1 MGFGLIINKT
11 FISPFSTDNWGRIFE
26 RISKIPSR
34 LLLAH
39 LHTGAEIL
47 SKLKISPKV
56 SSQQA
61 VSLQRRLNDSST
73 FESDVVK
80 SQPMPWSK
88 IRHQLLLN
96 DNFKIFQKNFIFYFS
111 YYYYY
116 FLSFP
121 PFYEKKTDAR
131 RGVDGKPKEHAA
143 PNHGYRSTS
152 PH

>member
-11 FISPFSTDNWGRIFE
+11 FISPFSTDNWGRIYE

-96 DNFKIFQKNFIFYFS
+96 DDFKIFQ
-111 YYYYY
+111 
-116 FLSFP
+116 SFP
-121 PFYEKKTDAR
+121 THLLKKIRRSKRCGWQAR
-131 RGVDGKPKEHAA
+131 GARCAKSWIQINLLPL
-143 PNHGYRSTS
+143 N
-152 PH
+152 

>member
-61 VSLQRRLNDSST
+61 VSLQQRLNDSST

-88 IRHQLLLN
+88 IRHQLLL
-96 DNFKIFQKNFIFYFS
+96 KIFQSFCFYF
-111 YYYYY
+111 

-131 RGVDGKPKEHAA
+131 RGVNDKTKEHAA

-152 PH
+152 PPLKLTIFL

>member
-1 MGFGLIINKT
+1 MLFCNLELRQTRFPFKRGYVGAPMGFGLIINKT

-26 RISKIPSR
+26 RISKIPLR
-34 LLLAH
+34 FLLAH
-39 LHTGAEIL
+39 PHTGAKFL

-96 DNFKIFQKNFIFYFS
+96 DNFKLFQSFFVFYFIIIIFS
-111 YYYYY
+111 
-116 FLSFP
+116 FLS
-121 PFYEKKTDAR
+121 PF
-131 RGVDGKPKEHAA
+131 
-143 PNHGYRSTS
+143 
-152 PH
+152 

>member
-11 FISPFSTDNWGRIFE
+11 FISPFSIDNWGRIFE
-26 RISKIPSR
+26 RISKIPLR
-34 LLLAH
+34 FLLAH

-47 SKLKISPKV
+47 SKLKILPKV

-88 IRHQLLLN
+88 ILHQLLLN
-96 DNFKIFQKNFIFYFS
+96 DNFKIFQS
-111 YYYYY
+111 
-116 FLSFP
+116 FLSLFM
-121 PFYEKKTDAR
+121 KNRRSKRCGWRAKGAR
-131 RGVDGKPKEHAA
+131 CAKSCIQINLPLLKL
-143 PNHGYRSTS
+143 TTFL
-152 PH
+152 

>member
-11 FISPFSTDNWGRIFE
+11 FIFPSIDNWGRI
-26 RISKIPSR
+26 PSR
-34 LLLAH
+34 FILAH

-96 DNFKIFQKNFIFYFS
+96 DDFKIIQSFFPFFFKKN
-111 YYYYY
+111 
-116 FLSFP
+116 
-121 PFYEKKTDAR
+121 K
-131 RGVDGKPKEHAA
+131 
-143 PNHGYRSTS
+143 
-152 PH
+152 

>member
-26 RISKIPSR
+26 RISKIPLR
-34 LLLAH
+34 FLLAN

-47 SKLKISPKV
+47 SKLKISPKA

-80 SQPMPWSK
+80 SQPMSWSK

-96 DNFKIFQKNFIFYFS
+96 DNFKIFESFVFIIIFFS
-111 YYYYY
+111 LLSL
-116 FLSFP
+116 FL
-121 PFYEKKTDAR
+121 
-131 RGVDGKPKEHAA
+131 
-143 PNHGYRSTS
+143 
-152 PH
+152 

>member
-11 FISPFSTDNWGRIFE
+11 FISPFSIDNWGRIFE
-26 RISKIPSR
+26 RISKIPLR
-34 LLLAH
+34 FLLAH

-88 IRHQLLLN
+88 IRHQLLLLLL
-96 DNFKIFQKNFIFYFS
+96 FS
-111 YYYYY
+111 
-116 FLSFP
+116 FLSP
-121 PFYEKKTDAR
+121 SYEKKTNAR

-143 PNHGYRSTS
+143 PNHGYRSTF
-152 PH
+152 PHLN